1 MFRRVLVVGL
11 ILGVGLALAGCFAPI
26 RLALVVTPTSAI
38 VDGGGTVT
46 LTATDS
52 SGNPVTVTWNVSSG
66 PGTIS
71 AAGVYTAPS
80 TVSAVTNATVTA
92 TRVSGP
98 AITGSATVTI
108 RPPLGIVVTPTSATV
123 EGGGTVAFT
132 ATDTDGAPVTVT
144 WSVSSGPGTIN
155 ASGVYTAP
163 ASVSIVTNATVTA
176 ARTDAPTITASATVT
191 IKPEISAGLV
201 DSPGDTFGANTYD
214 IVSITTSRSS
224 TTLTVV
230 ITFDPLTP
238 PSIPLPG
245 STAGPGDL
253 VGFIDF
259 DIDEDDTTGV
269 VPATSLYCPCSP
281 SSAIGSELFVSLF
294 ARNASGNYDIIAT
307 ATLANIGDAVPS
319 LTGDVLTLTIPLTDL
334 GGDDGITDMTAV
346 VGANTGPTD
355 CLPDA
360 GVAVVTSI
368 RINAVEPLNGEWF
381 PHIAYLINLGGDWG
395 FWQML

>member
-26 RLALVVTPTSAI
+26 RLALVVIPTSAI

-46 LTATDS
+46 FTATDS

-176 ARTDAPTITASATVT
+176 ARTDTPTITASATVT

-201 DSPGDTFGANTYD
+201 DSPGDTFGAGTYD
-214 IVSITTSRSS
+214 IVGITTSRSS
-224 TTLTVV
+224 TTLTVI
-230 ITFDPLTP
+230 ITFDPSTP

-245 STAGPGDL
+245 SAAGPGDL

-259 DIDEDDTTGV
+259 DIDEDNTTGV

-281 SSAIGSELFVSLF
+281 LSAIGSELFVSLF

-307 ATLANIGDAVPS
+307 ATLADIGDAVPS
-319 LTGDVLTLTIPLTDL
+319 LTGNVLTLTIPLTDL

-346 VGANTGPTD
+346 VGDNTGPTD

-368 RINAVEPLNGEWF
+368 RINAVEPLNEEWF
-381 PHIAYLINLGGDWG
+381 PHIAYLISLQGDWG